1 VTTYKF
7 KLYNDDDNHHL
18 HDIVNVA
25 GIIYNHCIDLHRRYY
40 RDTQKYLNKYRLQKH
55 IAKWKRRQFDFWG
68 IVGSQASQNIADR
81 IDEAYK
87 RFFDN
92 VKKGSKRRV
101 SPPSF
106 QKVKKY
112 KSVTY
117 TQAGYKFLEGNVVKI
132 QGGKYRYHK
141 SREIEGKIKTMTLK
155 RTPLGEFFIAVV
167 TDHVA
172 TGKTENMNRIAI
184 GIDFGM
190 KTFLNLSTGEKIDSP
205 LFLRQSIMDLKK
217 AGRNHSTKKKGSAN
231 RNKAKL
237 HLLRVH
243 ERISNQ
249 RRDWFWKTS
258 KELCEKYETIVLEDL
273 NLNGMQRM
281 WGRKISDLGFAE
293 FLGILKVQ
301 ARKHTT
307 KVVYVG
313 RFFPSSKLC
322 SSCGAINR
330 NLELRDRVWTC
341 RICGEVLDR
350 DLNAS
355 RNILKEGLRLL
366 AG

>member
-7 KLYNDDDNHHL
+7 KLYNDDDNNHL
-18 HDIVNVA
+18 HDILNVA
-25 GIIYNHCIDLHRRYY
+25 GIIYNHSIDLHRRYY
-40 RDTQKYLNKYRLQKH
+40 RDQQKHLNKYQLQKH
-55 IAKWKRRQFDFWG
+55 IAKWKRRQFTFWG

-92 VKKGSKRRV
+92 LKKESKRRV

-117 TQAGYKFLEGNVVKI
+117 KQAGYKFLDGNEIKI
-132 QGGKYRYHK
+132 QGRKYRYHK

-172 TGKTENMNRIAI
+172 TGETENMNRTAI

-190 KTFLNLSTGEKIDSP
+190 KTFLNLSNGEKIESP
-205 LFLRQSIMDLKK
+205 LFLKQSMKELKR
-217 AGRNHSTKKKGSAN
+217 AGRKHSTKKKGSGN
-231 RNKAKL
+231 RHKAKL
-237 HLLRVH
+237 HLVRVH
-243 ERISNQ
+243 EKISNQ

-258 KELCEKYETIVLEDL
+258 KELCEQYDTIAFEDL
-273 NLNGMQRM
+273 NLRGMQRM

-293 FLGILKVQ
+293 FLSILEVQ
-301 ARKHTT
+301 AKKYNT
-307 KVVYVG
+307 KIVYIG

-322 SSCGAINR
+322 GSCGAINR
-330 NLELRDRVWTC
+330 DLQLSDREWTC
-341 RICGEVLDR
+341 TCGETHDR

-355 RNILKEGLRLL
+355 RNILNEGLRLL